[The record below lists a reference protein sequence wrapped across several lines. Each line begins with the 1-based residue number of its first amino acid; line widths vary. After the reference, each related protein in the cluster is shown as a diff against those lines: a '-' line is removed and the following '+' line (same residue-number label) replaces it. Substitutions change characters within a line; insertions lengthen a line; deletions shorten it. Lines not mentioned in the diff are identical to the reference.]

1 MFAACL
7 YDLMKNMHHLTGSEF
22 QMLAIGFVT
31 AFIVS
36 YFSVLWFLKFLNKIQ
51 TFCLLLGNP
60 AGILSRK
67 FVCAIII
74 IIMRIHRAC
83 RCKYSAR
90 NIGRTIATGVRA
102 AGTGRAKPR
111 ETGGNNADLG
121 IDPGYAIVGY
131 GVIDYIGN
139 KFKIVEYGAI
149 TTESNQN
156 MNERF
161 KSIHDDL
168 NTIIERTKPEFL
180 AIEELF
186 LTATKRQP

>member
-1 MFAACL
+1 
-7 YDLMKNMHHLTGSEF
+7 
-22 QMLAIGFVT
+22 
-31 AFIVS
+31 
-36 YFSVLWFLKFLNKIQ
+36 
-51 TFCLLLGNP
+51 
-60 AGILSRK
+60 
-67 FVCAIII
+67 
-74 IIMRIHRAC
+74 MRI
-83 RCKYSAR
+83 
-90 NIGRTIATGVRA
+90 I
-102 AGTGRAKPR
+102 
-111 ETGGNNADLG
+111 G

-186 LTATKRQP
+186 F